1 MIALRRLGLETAAL
15 DRGSVIQSTRTFFPH
30 GKAFGRMDIAALGRK
45 VGASSICLH
54 RAALQ
59 RILLDAAR
67 VVHPASV
74 ETGRECV
81 GFEADKAGIFA
92 LFADGSQERG
102 DLLIGADGVHS
113 VIRRQLFGDENLRF
127 AGYVAWRGVAGVA
140 INPPLDREPLI
151 VLGRGSQGGCFCCGH
166 WRVYWY
172 LTSNC
177 RPGLTAGPLG
187 NHAEVNER
195 IKGWHVPFRCFVEA
209 TPEEAIL
216 RNDIVDRPARRIWG
230 VGRVSLLGDAIHA
243 MTPDLGQGACQALE
257 DAVILADSLRR
268 YPSAEAGLRDYEAR
282 RRHRANFVAAQS
294 RQMSQVLQLSHPI
307 PVWLRDTLG
316 KTSWATNRAVKL
328 FERLFLSELPVLAS

>member
-1 MIALRRLGLETAAL
+1 M
-15 DRGSVIQSTRTFFPH
+15 
-30 GKAFGRMDIAALGRK
+30 
-45 VGASSICLH
+45 
-54 RAALQ
+54 
-59 RILLDAAR
+59 
-67 VVHPASV
+67 
-74 ETGRECV
+74 
-81 GFEADKAGIFA
+81 
-92 LFADGSQERG
+92 
-102 DLLIGADGVHS
+102 
-113 VIRRQLFGDENLRF
+113 
-127 AGYVAWRGVAGVA
+127 
-140 INPPLDREPLI
+140 
-151 VLGRGSQGGCFCCGH
+151 LGRGSQGGCFCCGH

-187 NHAEVNER
+187 NHADVNER

-216 RNDIVDRPARRIWG
+216 RNDIVDRPARRVWG